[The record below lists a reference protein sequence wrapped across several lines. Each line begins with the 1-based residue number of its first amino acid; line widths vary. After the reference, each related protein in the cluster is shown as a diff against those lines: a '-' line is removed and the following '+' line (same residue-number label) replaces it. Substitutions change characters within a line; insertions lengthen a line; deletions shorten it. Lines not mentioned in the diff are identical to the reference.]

1 MSRIIEHTGWLLDL
15 YEDPLGGL
23 TLWFLRDDGAR
34 CHLRQ
39 RFPVIFCAA
48 GPPDRLRALEQLVT
62 TFPEPHSLRREQRR
76 DVFARREIPVLVIEV
91 QRPGDLTAVFRRASR
106 VFPDLNFADADLP
119 LSLRYAA
126 ATGVAPLGRCCLT
139 LDSADFVRSVVPL
152 DSPWALDPLNPPLRV
167 LTLEPDA
174 NPVHAQPGA
183 LLVGCGSDHLRLP
196 LDPIRPL
203 LVNLRALLDKHDP
216 DLLLTSWGDTW
227 LLPRLLEWSETYNL
241 PLPLNRDPDA
251 RAARRKERWYFSY
264 GQIVYR
270 GEQVHLFGRWHV
282 DRKNAMLWSDYD
294 LDGVLETTRVTGLPL
309 QTAARVSP
317 GTGISAIQMLTA
329 LRLGVLV
336 PWQKQQVE
344 RPKPAADLFS
354 ADQGGLVYQP
364 VIGVHKDVAGIDFI
378 SMYPAIMV
386 YCNISPETIGSAES
400 GANSSIVPQAAA
412 HFNAAHRPLTEV
424 VPALSLTIDRSH
436 EGLVPRSLRPLLE
449 KRVALKQ
456 RMPQLP
462 AWDSRKKTD
471 KRRASALKWLLV
483 TCFGYLGYKNARFG
497 RIEAHQAVTAY
508 GREALLQA
516 KEAAEDLGFEILQM
530 YVDGL
535 WVRQAGKSSPADF
548 DELLA
553 LVSERSGL
561 PIALDG
567 IYRWIVFLPS
577 RTNPNRPVANRYF
590 GVFQSGE
597 IKMRGIAARRRD
609 TPCFIARAQ
618 VELIETLASTDDP
631 RDALPEAD
639 RRLGS
644 QLAALRSAGKDSR
657 LPLED
662 LLIGQRITR
671 EVEAYRSPSP
681 AARAARQLQS
691 VEKEVKPGQ
700 RVSFLFTL
708 GDPGVHAWDL
718 PFRPDPAALDL
729 SRYKTLLLRAA
740 AEVLDPFREEE
751 GYNLC

>member
-1 MSRIIEHTGWLLDL
+1 MSRIIEHSGWLLDL

-23 TLWFLRDDGAR
+23 TLWFLRDDGMR
-34 CHLRQ
+34 CRLRQ
-39 RFPVIFCAA
+39 RFPVTFYAA
-48 GPPDRLRALEQLVT
+48 GPPDRLRALEQLIT
-62 TFPEPHSLRREQRR
+62 TFPEPHALRREQRR

-91 QRPGDLTAVFRRASR
+91 QRPGDLAAVFRRASR
-106 VFPDLNFADADLP
+106 AFPDLYFADADLP

-126 ATGVAPLGRCCLT
+126 ATGVAPLGRCRIT
-139 LDSADFVRSVVPL
+139 LDSADFVRSIVPL
-152 DSPWALDPLNPPLRV
+152 DSPWDLDPLNPPLRV
-167 LTLEPDA
+167 LTLEPDT
-174 NPVHAQPGA
+174 NPAHAQPRM
-183 LLVGCGSDHLRLP
+183 LLVGCGSDHFRLP
-196 LDPIRPL
+196 LSPIRPF
-203 LVNLRALLDKHDP
+203 LVNLRALLDQHDP

-227 LLPRLLEWSETYNL
+227 LLPRLLEWSETCSL

-251 RAARRKERWYFSY
+251 RVVRRKERWYFSY

-294 LDGVLETTRVTGLPL
+294 LDGVLETTRVIGLPF

-364 VIGVHKDVAGIDFI
+364 IVGVHKDVAGIDFI

-386 YCNISPETIGSAES
+386 YCNISPETIGSAEP
-400 GANSSIVPQAAA
+400 GANNSIVPQPAAD
-412 HFNAAHRPLTEV
+412 FNAANRPLTEV
-424 VPALSLTIDRSH
+424 VPALSLTIDRSD

-456 RMPQLP
+456 RMSQMP

-516 KEAAEDLGFEILQM
+516 KEAAEDLDFEILQM

-535 WVRQAGKSSPADF
+535 WVRQEGKSSPEDF

-553 LVSERSGL
+553 LISERSGL

-597 IKMRGIAARRRD
+597 IKMRGIAARRHD
-609 TPCFIARAQ
+609 TPRFIARAQ

-639 RRLGS
+639 RRLSGH
-644 QLAALRSAGKDSR
+644 LAALRSAGKDSR

-662 LLIGQRITR
+662 LLIRQRITR
-671 EVEAYRSPSP
+671 EVDAYRSPSP
-681 AARAARQLQS
+681 AARAARQLQA

-708 GDPGVHAWDL
+708 GEEGVHAWDL

-740 AEVLDPFREEE
+740 AEVLDPFREEG